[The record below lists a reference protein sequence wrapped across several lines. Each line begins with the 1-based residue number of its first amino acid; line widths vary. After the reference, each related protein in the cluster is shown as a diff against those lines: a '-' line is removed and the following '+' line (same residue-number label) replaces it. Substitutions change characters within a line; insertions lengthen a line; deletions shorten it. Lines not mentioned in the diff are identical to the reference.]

1 MRNGTVHGREP
12 EPAEELLSCLG
23 YLEAVRA
30 GDDDMV
36 MAAFDVVHG
45 RLAGRG
51 DAMVAPLKLAG
62 LILEEAERQGCDV
75 RTVLAAVRA
84 QVLGEREGGGR

>member
-1 MRNGTVHGREP
+1 MRDGIVHGREP
-12 EPAEELLSCLG
+12 EPAEEILSCLG

-51 DAMVAPLKLAG
+51 DAMVPPLKLAG
-62 LILEEAERQGCDV
+62 LILAEAERQGCDASAL
-75 RTVLAAVRA
+75 LAAVRA
-84 QVLGEREGGGR
+84 QVLAERKGGGR